1 MWLQRCLTLCALTS
15 TTWVRAETPVTED
28 GLLVST
34 MFDVSPCHLLE
45 PTWVACEGLLSLDE
59 VTGGI
64 PEERWPEITK
74 LSIDDGRFLTLTLDD
89 LLDLP
94 SLHTLVFNYSQVARW
109 AVPTRKGVPAITHL
123 ILDDCWDAEDKTLS
137 LTRKMMMGLKGL
149 EEIQILDC
157 LLLNLE
163 FSVLEAEKPLQL
175 LRIEGGSLVCKNGNL
190 WMLFWLESGQ
200 ISVSDDTT
208 CFRHTTSL
216 VFHYSF
222 DGHSFLRIMG
232 YLKEAVRDCPRVC
245 SCEVRGIKWTGM
257 PLQYA
262 ACEGRGV
269 STLPLTLP
277 RYTSQ
282 LYLTDNNITDID
294 TLFTNE
300 NYRNLDHVILKNN
313 QISYIDGD
321 LFYNYVKNRSHN
333 IHINLSNNR
342 LRTLPIWTL
351 RKVHEDGKFSNLTIY
366 HLVDLRGNP
375 WDCNNCS
382 FVEEFRD
389 FYQELLRHEAV
400 DILTDATE
408 IRCGARDTAFEDE
421 QQEEEEEGTVDSL
434 AGTPFLVTSPE
445 ALCPPVTGSFLLK
458 DAIYTIL
465 AVALLVFVVGLS
477 YAVHLSKKRGQLFQ
491 LLQ

>member
-1 MWLQRCLTLCALTS
+1 MWLQRWLTLCALTS
-15 TTWVRAETPVTED
+15 ATWVRAETTT
-28 GLLVST
+28 VSEY
-34 MFDVSPCHLLE
+34 DPAVSPTPPTGPCQLVE
-45 PTWVACEGLLSLDE
+45 PTRVACEGLLALDE
-59 VTGGI
+59 VAPSI
-64 PEERWPEITK
+64 PEESWSEVTTLAIEN
-74 LSIDDGRFLTLTLDD
+74 GRFLTLTLDD

-94 SLHTLVFNYSQVARW
+94 SLHTLVFNQSQVSRW
-109 AVPTRKGVPAITHL
+109 AVPTRKGVPAVSHL
-123 ILDDCWDAEDKTLS
+123 VLRECWDAEDQTLS
-137 LTRKMMMGLKGL
+137 LTRKMMLGLKGL

-200 ISVSDDTT
+200 ISVSADTT

-216 VFHYSF
+216 GFSLSF
-222 DGHSFLRIMG
+222 DGHPFLRIMG

-245 SCEVRGIKWTGM
+245 SCEVRGMKSNGM

-269 STLPLTLP
+269 TTLPLTLP
-277 RYTSQ
+277 RFTSQ
-282 LYLTDNNITDID
+282 LYLTDNNITDLD

-321 LFYNYVKNRSHN
+321 LFYNFLKNRSHN

-342 LRTLPIWTL
+342 LRTFPVWAL
-351 RKVHEDGKFSNLTIY
+351 RKVHEDGKDTNLTIY
-366 HLVDLRGNP
+366 NLVQLRGNP
-375 WDCNNCS
+375 WDCRNCS
-382 FVEEFRD
+382 FVEEFRE
-389 FYQELLRHEAV
+389 FYQELVRHVV
-400 DILTDATE
+400 DILTDVAE
-408 IRCGARDTAFEDE
+408 IRCGERDTALDE
-421 QQEEEEEGTVDSL
+421 QEEEEGAEDSH
-434 AGTPFLVTSPE
+434 AGLSFLVTSPDE
-445 ALCPPVTGSFLLK
+445 LCPPESSTILLK